1 MAELV
6 LHETTTSGESD
17 GETPTEASGRAR
29 SQTEGQSDPE
39 NHTES
44 IHKTP
49 KSHKRV
55 RRPQMWKKNK
65 LKDWATKRWKRIH
78 FCPWQKGN
86 SSYFHLSLHAHYIL
100 FHTMHTRLL
109 PEKSTILV
117 DVPLAVVKSYR
128 QLKESAS
135 LMASGLQPTSMYK
148 TPTCVAV

>member
-1 MAELV
+1 MKNSTLMVVLMAIREDEQEAGCSSRNKDDLVTAMDDDQTPAELT
-6 LHETTTSGESD
+6 LADGGASTSRDYHESGESD

-44 IHKTP
+44 IHETP

-86 SSYFHLSLHAHYIL
+86 SS
-100 FHTMHTRLL
+100 
-109 PEKSTILV
+109 
-117 DVPLAVVKSYR
+117 
-128 QLKESAS
+128 
-135 LMASGLQPTSMYK
+135 
-148 TPTCVAV
+148 